1 MADEVEKLIR
11 DLDGIPKD
19 LRKRLRPKL
28 RKAGEVVAA
37 DARRR
42 AAWSTRIPRAT
53 KVSTSFT
60 LRRPGVSVVVDKK
73 KAPHARPYEHG
84 GEPGTFRHPR
94 WGDRRALR
102 DPRFDQKARPF
113 LAPAL
118 VAKGD
123 EAGRLITEAVDE
135 TTRDAGF
142 R

>member
-11 DLDGIPKD
+11 DLNGVPPD
-19 LRKRLRPKL
+19 LKRKLRPKL
-28 RKAGEVVAA
+28 RKAGEVVAE

-42 AAWSTRIPRAT
+42 AAWSTRIPKAT
-53 KVSTSFT
+53 RVSTSFT

-84 GEPGTFRHPR
+84 GQPGTFRHPR
-94 WGDRRALR
+94 WGDRRHW
-102 DPRFDQKARPF
+102 FDQKARPF

-118 VAKGD
+118 AAKND
-123 EAGRLITEAVDE
+123 EAGRLIAAAVDE